1 MLHVIG
7 SYQWRFFSRQLRGA
21 KSRYTVTELEAL
33 AIVESLRHFKHY
45 LLGTSVTVVTDH
57 RACLVLLAS
66 SHLNKRLMR
75 FALRLQQYDVKL
87 VYRPGKLHDNAD
99 GLSRMYNEEGKDD
112 LPQPNARDGLGFH
125 QLSPMGKGLGAGPV
139 VPPLASRKKEK

>member
-1 MLHVIG
+1 
-7 SYQWRFFSRQLRGA
+7 
-21 KSRYTVTELEAL
+21 
-33 AIVESLRHFKHY
+33 
-45 LLGTSVTVVTDH
+45 
-57 RACLVLLAS
+57 
-66 SHLNKRLMR
+66 MR

-87 VYRPGKLHDNAD
+87 VYRPGKLRDNAD

-139 VPPLASRKKEK
+139 GPPLASKERRKKEK